1 MSNQFPQYPD
11 SDGEISSTLDRYLL
25 QPDALRQV
33 RRVDPAAHKK
43 IVAEAEVLEKRFSAF
58 LADTEEI
65 PKQRE
70 FAKAMIMK
78 FAQLRKLLN
87 GEREAG
93 N

>member
-1 MSNQFPQYPD
+1 MNNQFPQYPD
-11 SDGEISSTLDRYLL
+11 SDGEISSTIDRYLL

-33 RRVDPAAHKK
+33 RRVDPAEHKK
-43 IVAEAEVLEKRFSAF
+43 IVAKAEVLEKRFLAF

-65 PKQRE
+65 QSQRE
-70 FAKAMIMK
+70 TAKATIMK

-87 GEREAG
+87 GERESG